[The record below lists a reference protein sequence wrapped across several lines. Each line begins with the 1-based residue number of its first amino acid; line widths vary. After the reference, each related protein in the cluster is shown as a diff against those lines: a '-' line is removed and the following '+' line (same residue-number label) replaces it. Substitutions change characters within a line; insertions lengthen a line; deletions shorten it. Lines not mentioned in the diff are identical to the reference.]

1 MSGYYYKQN
10 RLKQLRAF
18 CFAARTGSISKAAG
32 RMLLSQPA
40 ASLLIQA
47 LEKELG
53 NRLFDR
59 QGPRIRLTREGE
71 ILLELALPLIE
82 AFDGLPDAF
91 LERCHNRV
99 SGNLVIAAGE
109 TATSYLLPGA
119 IQQFTA
125 QYPQIHLKLINSPGD
140 QALALVQ
147 SGEADFAVDPVLEI
161 PDDVYFR
168 PLISAEPVLITPPNH
183 PLALQ
188 QDITLEDISRYGLI
202 LPPLTSALRPGV
214 ERLLQQH
221 NARYNVL
228 LEAGGWEVIKKYVET
243 GLGISI
249 VSSICLTGK
258 EKIWRL
264 SLQDYLPAPSYG
276 IILRRS
282 KYITPAARRFVEI
295 IDAIAAGGRTAQKSN
310 SG

>member
-1 MSGYYYKQN
+1 
-10 RLKQLRAF
+10 
-18 CFAARTGSISKAAG
+18 
-32 RMLLSQPA
+32 MLLSQPA

-71 ILLELALPLIE
+71 ILLELALPLVE
-82 AFDGLPDAF
+82 GFDGLPDAF
-91 LERCHNRV
+91 LERCNNRV

-109 TATSYLLPGA
+109 SAANYLLPEA
-119 IQQFTA
+119 VKQFTT
-125 QYPQIHLKLINSPGD
+125 QYPQIQFRLINIPGD

-147 SGEADFAVDPVLEI
+147 SGEADLAVGPVVKI
-161 PDDVYFR
+161 PDEVHFR
-168 PLISAEPVLITPPNH
+168 PVISIEPVLITPLDH
-183 PLALQ
+183 PLTLQ
-188 QDITLEDISRYGLI
+188 QNIKLEHLGRYGLI
-202 LPPLTSALRPGV
+202 LPPSTSTIRPV
-214 ERLLQQH
+214 VDLLLQQKNIRH
-221 NARYNVL
+221 NVL

-258 EKIWRL
+258 EKICRI
-264 SLQDYLPAPSYG
+264 SLKDYIPMHSYG
-276 IILRRS
+276 IILRQG
-282 KYITPAARRFVEI
+282 KYITPAARRFIEI
-295 IDAIAAGGRTAQKSN
+295 IDAIALDGLIDQKNN